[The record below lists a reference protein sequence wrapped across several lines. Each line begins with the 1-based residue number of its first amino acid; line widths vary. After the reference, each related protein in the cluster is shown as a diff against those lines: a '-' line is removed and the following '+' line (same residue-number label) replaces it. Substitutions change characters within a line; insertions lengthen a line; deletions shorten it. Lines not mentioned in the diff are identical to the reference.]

1 METTKKVS
9 EVFSDYKQE
18 SNIINAKWKHE
29 HGLRNKFK
37 IQ

>member
-18 SNIINAKWKHE
+18 SNITNATIQQM
-29 HGLRNKFK
+29 NK
-37 IQ
+37 